1 MLNRFKLARLNIK
14 MQQKTAAAEL
24 GVSVQ
29 SISYWES
36 GARAPSKENLLKMAE
51 MYGVTTDYLLGKDV
65 ENEPDQVETK
75 KEPAVSS
82 ELDERLVRALMGL
95 SEDEVQRV
103 LDFASGVRSR
113 RAIPTS
119 QNS

>member
-1 MLNRFKLARLNIK
+1 MLNRFKLARLNIG
-14 MQQKTAAAEL
+14 MQQKVAASEL

-36 GARAPSKENLLKMAE
+36 GSRAPSKENLLKMAE
-51 MYGVTTDYLLGKDV
+51 MYGVTTDYLLGKETETEQV
-65 ENEPDQVETK
+65 PVETK

-82 ELDERLVRALMGL
+82 KLDDRLVQALTGL
-95 SEDEVQRV
+95 NEDEIQRI

-113 RAIPTS
+113 R
-119 QNS
+119 